1 MPSREAYPLA
11 EAAARRALQIDST
24 LGFAHALVA
33 EATASY
39 HRRWAAAQPLFRRAL
54 ELDPD
59 DPEPHQMF
67 GGYLRTPGRFNET
80 EAAMRRAIELE
91 PLTRHFSYQ
100 LGRGLGRAGRAGA

>member
-1 MPSREAYPLA
+1 MPSREAFPLA

-33 EATASY
+33 EATASF
-39 HRRWAAAQPLFRRAL
+39 HRRWAAAEPLFRRAL

-67 GGYLRTPGRFNET
+67 GVYLGPSDTSTKPRPRCVGPSRW
-80 EAAMRRAIELE
+80 I
-91 PLTRHFSYQ
+91 H
-100 LGRGLGRAGRAGA
+100 